1 MAIVQDAYNL
11 TDDILTKI
19 LTGEYRR
26 IGSVIRY
33 ATGPNKGQIVKHLKP
48 VRLEVAQ
55 QAQGLGAKAIQFAK
69 NNKKAL
75 IIVGIG
81 TGIAAAGFGIY
92 YKIKNHEPEVVAK
105 FRASLKTY
113 INGIRKGNLSVDLIN
128 DLMTCL
134 ENLKKH
140 KDYEKISIQLS
151 TEELDVLVN
160 RIFEYTEKL
169 AKDNSIELSED
180 ELNRQISDGTIL
192 NLQRY
197 LNTIANKSR
206 RYLFMLM
213 PPFSDYSAGLSMIIP
228 F

>member
-1 MAIVQDAYNL
+1 MAIVQDAYDL
-11 TDDILTKI
+11 TDDILMKI

-48 VRLEVAQ
+48 IRLEAAQ
-55 QAQGLGAKAIQFAK
+55 QAQGLSAKVIQFAK

-75 IIVGIG
+75 IVVGISTGIVG
-81 TGIAAAGFGIY
+81 AGFGIY
-92 YKIKNHEPEVVAK
+92 GKIKNHEPEVVTN

-113 INGIRKGNLSVDLIN
+113 INGIREGNLSVDLIN

-169 AKDNSIELSED
+169 ARDNSIELTED
-180 ELNRQISDGTIL
+180 ELNDQISDGTIP

-197 LNTIANKSR
+197 LQAQKRIFETA
-206 RYLFMLM
+206 
-213 PPFSDYSAGLSMIIP
+213 A
-228 F
+228 

>member
-33 ATGPNKGQIVKHLKP
+33 ATGPNEGRIVKHLKP
-48 VRLEVAQ
+48 VHMEVPQ
-55 QAQGLGAKAIQFAK
+55 QAQGLGANAIQFAK

-75 IIVGIG
+75 IIVGIS
-81 TGIAAAGFGIY
+81 TGITAAGVSIY
-92 YKIKNHEPEVVAK
+92 HKIKNRDPEVVTK

-140 KDYEKISIQLS
+140 KDYDKISIQLS

-169 AKDNSIELSED
+169 AKGNSIELTED
-180 ELNRQISDGTIL
+180 DLNAQISDGTIL

-197 LNTIANKSR
+197 LKAQKKIFEKAS
-206 RYLFMLM
+206 
-213 PPFSDYSAGLSMIIP
+213 
-228 F
+228 

>member
-1 MAIVQDAYNL
+1 MVIVQDFYEL
-11 TDDILTKI
+11 KDDILMKI

-26 IGSVIRY
+26 IGSVVRY
-33 ATGPNKGQIVKHLKP
+33 AIGPNKGRIVQHFEPIHIEVAQQAQDLIVKHLEP

-55 QAQGLGAKAIQFAK
+55 QAQGLGVKLIKFAK
-69 NNKKAL
+69 NNKKTL

-81 TGIAAAGFGIY
+81 TGIAALGVGIY
-92 YKIKNHEPEVVAK
+92 YKIKNHDPEVVTK
-105 FRASLKTY
+105 FRESLKAY
-113 INGIRKGNLSVDLIN
+113 INGIREGNLSIDIIN

-151 TEELDVLVN
+151 AKELDILVN

-169 AKDNSIELSED
+169 AKDNSIELTED
-180 ELNRQISDGTIL
+180 EHNAQISDGAIL

-197 LNTIANKSR
+197 LQAQKRIFETA
-206 RYLFMLM
+206 
-213 PPFSDYSAGLSMIIP
+213 A
-228 F
+228 

>member
-1 MAIVQDAYNL
+1 MAIVQEAYDI

-33 ATGPNKGQIVKHLKP
+33 AKGPKKGRIVKHLEP
-48 VRLEVAQ
+48 VHMEVAQ
-55 QAQGLGAKAIQFAK
+55 QAQSFGTKAIQFAK

-75 IIVGIG
+75 VIAGISASTVAVGVGI
-81 TGIAAAGFGIY
+81 Y
-92 YKIKNHEPEVVAK
+92 HKINNHVPEVVTK
-105 FRASLKTY
+105 FRASLKNY
-113 INGIRKGNLSVDLIN
+113 INGIRKGNLSADSIN
-128 DLMTCL
+128 DLMICL

-169 AKDNSIELSED
+169 AKDNSIELMED
-180 ELNRQISDGTIL
+180 ELNAQISDGTIL

-197 LNTIANKSR
+197 LKAQKRIFEIA
-206 RYLFMLM
+206 
-213 PPFSDYSAGLSMIIP
+213 A
-228 F
+228 

>member
-1 MAIVQDAYNL
+1 MAIVQDAYIL
-11 TDDILTKI
+11 TDDILMKI

-26 IGSVIRY
+26 IGSVIRH

-48 VRLEVAQ
+48 VRMEVAQ
-55 QAQGLGAKAIQFAK
+55 QAQGLGAKVIQLAK

-75 IIVGIG
+75 IIVGI
-81 TGIAAAGFGIY
+81 AAIVGGIY
-92 YKIKNHEPEVVAK
+92 YKIKNHDPEDVTK
-105 FRASLKTY
+105 FRESLKAY
-113 INGIRKGNLSVDLIN
+113 INGIREGNLSVDLID

-169 AKDNSIELSED
+169 AKDNSIELTED
-180 ELNRQISDGTIL
+180 EHNAQISEGAIL
-192 NLQRY
+192 NLQRS
-197 LNTIANKSR
+197 LKAQKRIFETA
-206 RYLFMLM
+206 
-213 PPFSDYSAGLSMIIP
+213 A
-228 F
+228 

>member
-1 MAIVQDAYNL
+1 MAIVQDAYDL

-33 ATGPNKGQIVKHLKP
+33 ATGPSKGRIVKHLEP
-48 VRLEVAQ
+48 VHMESVP
-55 QAQGLGAKAIQFAK
+55 QAQSLVAKVIQFTK

-75 IIVGIG
+75 IIAGIS
-81 TGIAAAGFGIY
+81 TGIVAAGVGIY
-92 YKIKNHEPEVVAK
+92 YKIKNHDPEVVTK
-105 FRASLKTY
+105 FRASLKNY
-113 INGIRKGNLSVDLIN
+113 INGIRKGNLSVDSIK
-128 DLMTCL
+128 DLMICL

-151 TEELDVLVN
+151 TEELDILVN

-169 AKDNSIELSED
+169 AKDNSIELTED
-180 ELNRQISDGTIL
+180 ELNAQISDGTIL

-197 LNTIANKSR
+197 LKAQKRIFKIA
-206 RYLFMLM
+206 
-213 PPFSDYSAGLSMIIP
+213 A
-228 F
+228 

>member
-11 TDDILTKI
+11 TDDILMKI

-48 VRLEVAQ
+48 VRMEVAQ
-55 QAQGLGAKAIQFAK
+55 QAQGLGAKVIQFAK
-69 NNKKAL
+69 INKKAL

-81 TGIAAAGFGIY
+81 TGIAALGGGIY
-92 YKIKNHEPEVVAK
+92 YKIKNHDPEVVTK
-105 FRASLKTY
+105 FRESLKTY
-113 INGIRKGNLSVDLIN
+113 INGIREGNLSVDLIN
-128 DLMTCL
+128 DLMTSL

-169 AKDNSIELSED
+169 AKDNSIELTED
-180 ELNRQISDGTIL
+180 EHNAQISDGAIL
-192 NLQRY
+192 NLQRS
-197 LNTIANKSR
+197 LKAQKRIFEIA
-206 RYLFMLM
+206 
-213 PPFSDYSAGLSMIIP
+213 A
-228 F
+228 

>member
-1 MAIVQDAYNL
+1 MAIVQDAYDL
-11 TDDILTKI
+11 TDDFLIKI

-26 IGSVIRY
+26 IGSVVRY

-48 VRLEVAQ
+48 VRMEVAQ
-55 QAQGLGAKAIQFAK
+55 QAQGLGAKVIQFVK
-69 NNKKAL
+69 INKKAL

-81 TGIAAAGFGIY
+81 TGLAIGICVY
-92 YKIKNHEPEVVAK
+92 NKIKNHDPKVVTE
-105 FRASLKTY
+105 FRESLKTY
-113 INGIRKGNLSVDLIN
+113 ISGIREGNLCVDLIN

-134 ENLKKH
+134 ENMKKH

-169 AKDNSIELSED
+169 AKDNSFALTED
-180 ELNRQISDGTIL
+180 ELNAQISDGTIL

-197 LNTIANKSR
+197 LHAQKRIFETA
-206 RYLFMLM
+206 
-213 PPFSDYSAGLSMIIP
+213 A
-228 F
+228 

>member
-1 MAIVQDAYNL
+1 MAIVQDAYDL
-11 TDDILTKI
+11 TDDILMKI

-33 ATGPNKGQIVKHLKP
+33 AKGPNKGQIVKHLIP
-48 VRLEVAQ
+48 VRREVAQ
-55 QAQGLGAKAIQFAK
+55 QAQGLGAKVIQFAK

-81 TGIAAAGFGIY
+81 TGTAVVGGGIY
-92 YKIKNHEPEVVAK
+92 FKIKNNDLEVVTK
-105 FRASLKTY
+105 FRESLKTY
-113 INGIRKGNLSVDLIN
+113 INGIREGNLSVDLIN
-128 DLMTCL
+128 ELMTCL
-134 ENLKKH
+134 ENLKKN

-169 AKDNSIELSED
+169 AKDNSIKLTED
-180 ELNRQISDGTIL
+180 ELNAQISEGTIL

-197 LNTIANKSR
+197 LQAQKRIFETA
-206 RYLFMLM
+206 
-213 PPFSDYSAGLSMIIP
+213 A
-228 F
+228 

>member
-1 MAIVQDAYNL
+1 MTIVQDAYDL
-11 TDDILTKI
+11 TDDILIKV

-26 IGSVIRY
+26 FGSVIRY

-48 VRLEVAQ
+48 VRMEAAQ
-55 QAQGLGAKAIQFAK
+55 QAQGLGVKAIQFAK

-75 IIVGIG
+75 IIAGIG
-81 TGIAAAGFGIY
+81 TGIAAVGGGIY
-92 YKIKNHEPEVVAK
+92 YKMKNREPEVVMR
-105 FRASLKTY
+105 FRESLRLY
-113 INGIRKGNLSVDLIN
+113 INGIREGNLSVDLIN

-151 TEELDVLVN
+151 TEELDLLVN

-169 AKDNSIELSED
+169 AKDNSIELTEE
-180 ELNRQISDGTIL
+180 ELNSQISDGTIL

-197 LNTIANKSR
+197 LQAQKSI
-206 RYLFMLM
+206 FET
-213 PPFSDYSAGLSMIIP
+213 AA
-228 F
+228 

>member
-11 TDDILTKI
+11 TDDILMKI

-26 IGSVIRY
+26 IGSIIRY

-48 VRLEVAQ
+48 VRMEVAQ
-55 QAQGLGAKAIQFAK
+55 QAQGLGAKVIQFAK
-69 NNKKAL
+69 INKKAL

-81 TGIAAAGFGIY
+81 TGIAALGGGIY
-92 YKIKNHEPEVVAK
+92 YKIKNHDPEVVTK
-105 FRASLKTY
+105 FRESLKTY
-113 INGIRKGNLSVDLIN
+113 INGIREGNLSVDLIN
-128 DLMTCL
+128 DLITSL

-169 AKDNSIELSED
+169 AKDNSIELTED
-180 ELNRQISDGTIL
+180 EHNAQISDGAIL
-192 NLQRY
+192 NLQRS
-197 LNTIANKSR
+197 LKAQKRIFEIA
-206 RYLFMLM
+206 
-213 PPFSDYSAGLSMIIP
+213 A
-228 F
+228 

>member
-1 MAIVQDAYNL
+1 MI
-11 TDDILTKI
+11 KI

-33 ATGPNKGQIVKHLKP
+33 ATGPNKGRIVKHLKP
-48 VRLEVAQ
+48 VHMEVAQ
-55 QAQGLGAKAIQFAK
+55 QAQGLVAKAIQFAK

-75 IIVGIG
+75 IIVGIS
-81 TGIAAAGFGIY
+81 TGITAAGVGIY
-92 YKIKNHEPEVVAK
+92 YKIKNHDPEVVLK

-113 INGIRKGNLSVDLIN
+113 INGIRKGNLSVDSIN
-128 DLMTCL
+128 DLMNCL

-151 TEELDVLVN
+151 TEELDILVN

-169 AKDNSIELSED
+169 AKDNSIVLTED
-180 ELNRQISDGTIL
+180 ELNAQISDGTIL

-197 LNTIANKSR
+197 LKAQKKIFETA
-206 RYLFMLM
+206 
-213 PPFSDYSAGLSMIIP
+213 A
-228 F
+228 

>member
-48 VRLEVAQ
+48 VRMEVAQ

-160 RIFEYTEKL
+160 RIFDYTEKL

-197 LNTIANKSR
+197 LKAQKRIFETA
-206 RYLFMLM
+206 
-213 PPFSDYSAGLSMIIP
+213 A
-228 F
+228 

>member
-26 IGSVIRY
+26 IGSVIRH

-48 VRLEVAQ
+48 IQMEVAQ
-55 QAQGLGAKAIQFAK
+55 QAQSLGAKAIQFAK
-69 NNKKAL
+69 KNKKAL
-75 IIVGIG
+75 IIVGIS

-92 YKIKNHEPEVVAK
+92 HKIKNHDPEVVTK

-113 INGIRKGNLSVDLIN
+113 INGIRKGNLSVDSIN

-151 TEELDVLVN
+151 TEELDVLVT

-169 AKDNSIELSED
+169 AKDNSIELTED
-180 ELNRQISDGTIL
+180 ELNAQISDGTIL

-197 LNTIANKSR
+197 LKAQKRIFEIA
-206 RYLFMLM
+206 
-213 PPFSDYSAGLSMIIP
+213 A
-228 F
+228 

>member
-1 MAIVQDAYNL
+1 MAIVQDAYDL
-11 TDDILTKI
+11 TDDILMKI
-19 LTGEYRR
+19 LTGEYKR

-48 VRLEVAQ
+48 IRLEAAQ
-55 QAQGLGAKAIQFAK
+55 QAQGLGAKVIQFAK
-69 NNKKAL
+69 NNKKVL
-75 IIVGIG
+75 IVVGIS
-81 TGIAAAGFGIY
+81 TGIVATGFGIY
-92 YKIKNHEPEVVAK
+92 EKIKNHEPVVVK
-105 FRASLKTY
+105 NFRASLKTY
-113 INGIRKGNLSVDLIN
+113 LNGIREGNLSVDLIN

-169 AKDNSIELSED
+169 ARDNSIELTEDDLDDKISE
-180 ELNRQISDGTIL
+180 GTIL

-197 LNTIANKSR
+197 LQAQKRIFETA
-206 RYLFMLM
+206 
-213 PPFSDYSAGLSMIIP
+213 A
-228 F
+228 

>member
-1 MAIVQDAYNL
+1 MTIVQEAYNL
-11 TDDILTKI
+11 TDDILIKI

-33 ATGPNKGQIVKHLKP
+33 ATGPKKGRIVMHLKP
-48 VRLEVAQ
+48 VHMEVAQ
-55 QAQGLGAKAIQFAK
+55 QAQGLLAKAIQFAK

-75 IIVGIG
+75 IIVGIS
-81 TGIAAAGFGIY
+81 TGITAAGVGIY
-92 YKIKNHEPEVVAK
+92 HKIKNHDPEVVSK
-105 FRASLKTY
+105 FRASLKNY
-113 INGIRKGNLSVDLIN
+113 INGIRKGNLSVDSIN

-151 TEELDVLVN
+151 TEDLDILVN

-169 AKDNSIELSED
+169 AKDNSIVLTED
-180 ELNRQISDGTIL
+180 ELNAQISDGTIL

-197 LNTIANKSR
+197 LKAQKKIFETA
-206 RYLFMLM
+206 
-213 PPFSDYSAGLSMIIP
+213 A
-228 F
+228 

>member
-1 MAIVQDAYNL
+1 MAIVQDAYDL
-11 TDDILTKI
+11 TDDILMKI

-48 VRLEVAQ
+48 VRMEVAQ
-55 QAQGLGAKAIQFAK
+55 QAQGLGAKVIQFAK

-75 IIVGIG
+75 IIAGIG
-81 TGIAAAGFGIY
+81 TGVVAVGGGIY
-92 YKIKNHEPEVVAK
+92 YKIKTHELEVVTK
-105 FRASLKTY
+105 FRSSLKIY
-113 INGIRKGNLSVDLIN
+113 ISGIREGNLSVDLIN
-128 DLMTCL
+128 DLMNCL

-160 RIFEYTEKL
+160 RISEYTEKL
-169 AKDNSIELSED
+169 AKDNSIELMED
-180 ELNRQISDGTIL
+180 ELNAQQIADGAIP

-197 LNTIANKSR
+197 LQAQKRIFEA
-206 RYLFMLM
+206 
-213 PPFSDYSAGLSMIIP
+213 AA
-228 F
+228 